1 MAKVGRAAYAH
12 SKERITILE
21 SGTTLTANDTGET
34 LVLNHATGFTTT
46 LPAAKKGQHF
56 RVVIAVSSTD
66 GNLKVAA
73 ASGEYFYGNIKVV
86 STTAD
91 NTAVQSITKATA
103 SGTPANYDHLVLDGD
118 AATGGSLAGDCL
130 ELYCVEDGGWL
141 VVASVCTSNANP
153 GSVAIIAA
161 S

>member
-21 SGTTLTANDTGET
+21 AASTLTANDTGET

-56 RVVIAVSSTD
+56 RVVIAVSSID
-66 GNLKVAA
+66 GNLKIAA

-91 NTAVQSITKATA
+91 NTAVQAITKATA
-103 SGTPANYDHLVLDGD
+103 SGTPADHDHLKLDGNL
-118 AATGGSLAGDCL
+118 AAGGGLAGDCL

-141 VVASVCTSNANP
+141 VVASICSSAADP
-153 GSVAIIAA
+153 GSVAVIAA